1 MKQKFTYALALF
13 AASLFITT
21 AEAGHKRHSTDFF
34 DQLVR
39 AALPKDRTV
48 EGMLNSGTLGVTIF
62 LVCEAEKGLEGRKA
76 RNRKCVK

>member
-1 MKQKFTYALALF
+1 MKRKFTFALALL
-13 AASLFITT
+13 AGSLFIST
-21 AEAGHKRHSTDFF
+21 AEAGQQRHSTDFI

>member
-1 MKQKFTYALALF
+1 MKQKFKFVLVLL
-13 AASLFITT
+13 AASLFFTT
-21 AEAGHKRHSTDFF
+21 AEAGHKRQSTDFF

-48 EGMLNSGTLGVTIF
+48 EGMLNAGTIGVTIF
-62 LVCEAEKGLEGRKA
+62 LVCEAEKSLEGRKA